1 MWATSFHNNT
11 PTSSTPTDLERLR
24 LPRITRTLAEQM
36 PLMLTQNPQ
45 QTYCG
50 HSNDTARYLSL
61 SACAPDR
68 EGAGDASRIGAG
80 VGLAQELAHGEQIVA
95 GIEAARNTCP

>member
-1 MWATSFHNNT
+1 VGNQLSQQNT
-11 PTSSTPTDLERLR
+11 NKLYPNRPGALAFEKESRR
-24 LPRITRTLAEQM
+24 LAEQT
-36 PLMLTQNPQ
+36 PLILSLKQQ

-80 VGLAQELAHGEQIVA
+80 VGLAQELAHGEQVVA
-95 GIEAARNTCP
+95 GIESARNTCP